1 MEHDNKRVKI
11 LQLKILIAALG
22 ILLLL
27 LTLTL
32 FMLAFG
38 EESAERFF
46 ARETP
51 ASVPTATPF
60 VLTNFD
66 KIRVMITDKETGSIY
81 HSNLDGWQEYVDSE
95 SAEAGMVAQNKKAS
109 ESTEP
114 VATVENPYR
123 GTLEFVAT
131 KDGYVVINE
140 LPVEEY
146 LYSVVPS
153 EMPASYP
160 LEALKAQ
167 AVCARTYAYLHIL
180 IPGYPEWNA
189 HVDDTTAYQV
199 YHSVAEQDS
208 TTKAVNETEGMILM
222 APDGL
227 SPAQTYYYSTS
238 WGYGSDAHVWRTKYS
253 DCYPYIKSKH
263 INKLNSDK
271 VISEEEF
278 EACIKTVNEDDYE
291 ASEPWYRWQYQVE
304 QIDSD
309 RMIKVLQQRYAAN
322 EKLILTLKGNDFVS
336 QPIRETDRV
345 IDLRIEKR
353 EAGGAADELLIITV
367 KNVYKVITEM
377 NIRYVLNDGCS
388 LVKRQDGS
396 DVKMNSLLPSGFF
409 VLENTYER
417 GCISGYKI
425 LGGGY
430 GHGAGMSQNAA
441 KAMAMEGMSA
451 EEILDFFFEDCTVK
465 RK

>member
-1 MEHDNKRVKI
+1 MKHDNNRVKI
-11 LQLKILIAALG
+11 LQLKILITALG

-38 EESAERFF
+38 GESAERFF

-51 ASVPTATPF
+51 APVPTATPF

-66 KIRVMITDKETGSIY
+66 KIRVVITDKKTGSIY
-81 HSNLDGWQEYVDSE
+81 HSNLDEWQEYAVSE
-95 SAEAGMVAQNKKAS
+95 SEEAGMVKQGKALERT
-109 ESTEP
+109 ESDAAVQT
-114 VATVENPYR
+114 PYR
-123 GTLEFVAT
+123 GALEFIET
-131 KDGYVVINE
+131 KEGYVVINE

-153 EMPASYP
+153 EMPAFYP

-180 IPGYPEWNA
+180 TPGYPEWNA
-189 HVDDTTAYQV
+189 HVDDTTTYQV

-238 WGYGSDAHVWRTKYS
+238 WGYGSDAHVWRSKYS

-263 INKLNSDK
+263 INKLDPDK
-271 VISEEEF
+271 VLSEEEF
-278 EACIKTVNEDDYE
+278 EACIRTVNENDYE

-304 QIDSD
+304 QIDSE

-322 EKLILTLKGNDFVS
+322 EKLILTLKGNDFIS
-336 QPIRETDRV
+336 QPIREQDQV

-353 EAGGAADELLIITV
+353 GAGGVADELLVITG
-367 KNVYKVITEM
+367 KTVYKVLTEM

-396 DVKMNSLLPSGFF
+396 EVKMNSLLPSGFF

-417 GCISGYKI
+417 GCIREYKI
-425 LGGGY
+425 IGGGY

-441 KAMAMEGMSA
+441 KAMATEGMSA
-451 EEILDFFFEDCTVK
+451 EEILDFFFEDCTVQ